1 MANEKR
7 DVSFVPCAPTAGRLA
22 KQKIVAS
29 NHIPIG
35 LRNIR
40 LLLSFGIQICRANT
54 PKRQLGGSLKR
65 DLRQIVARHITIP
78 PTGVGG
84 FFRSDLRDI
93 RLQLRVRVEY
103 PRRRSRLVFRSSL
116 LDERLNFPIGTLT
129 VCVGGILKLRRLTS
143 AVS

>member
-1 MANEKR
+1 MA
-7 DVSFVPCAPTAGRLA
+7 
-22 KQKIVAS
+22 
-29 NHIPIG
+29 IG
-35 LRNIR
+35 GLFK
-40 LLLSFGIQICRANT
+40 L
-54 PKRQLGGSLKR
+54 

-143 AVS
+143 AVSHVFLSFQALPPLRNFFIRAVVIRPHVPA